1 MRKATPTPVTGI
13 AVGLALLLAGCGDS
27 HPISAPS
34 SSGVVAAPAGSAAAA
49 YVPAKGA
56 FAVVTPDMLPRSYEP
71 SGKCNLDAIDGAPV
85 GSKPLPRDSSVL
97 FAGWAGA
104 NDGSAVPTEVTI
116 VLHGA
121 QNFAI
126 RASTG
131 APRPDVAAANH
142 MPALAN
148 SGYAI
153 NASMAAVSSGS
164 YGVELH
170 FKAGGKAW
178 RCESKH
184 AVMVN

>member
-1 MRKATPTPVTGI
+1 MSDYICQVKIERHFWP
-13 AVGLALLLAGCGDS
+13 
-27 HPISAPS
+27 
-34 SSGVVAAPAGSAAAA
+34 AA
-49 YVPAKGA
+49 
-56 FAVVTPDMLPRSYEP
+56 
-71 SGKCNLDAIDGAPV
+71 
-85 GSKPLPRDSSVL
+85 
-97 FAGWAGA
+97 
-104 NDGSAVPTEVTI
+104 TI